1 MLGFGRKKK
10 DQAEQ
15 EPAVD
20 EHKDTAQKESV
31 RQDPA
36 PTQPGSSSQAGDG
49 AAQEVSAED
58 REQSTQRSESGPF
71 DLAEVDAADLEGFI
85 DLGGLRIRR
94 EPGVNVRLDVDQ
106 KSQRVVA
113 VTLEEGQ
120 ASVQVQAFAAPK
132 SRGLWPQVRTELA
145 ESVRSQQG
153 MVDITDGPFG
163 RQVLAKIPASLP
175 DGQRGLRVARFV
187 GVDGPRWF
195 LRGVFTGDAAVQEQ
209 AAARMEEL
217 FRGIIVV
224 RGREPMAPRDLLP
237 LEVPAEAVRRTE
249 PEEEPNLQVPQRG
262 PEVTRI
268 G

>member
-20 EHKDTAQKESV
+20 EQKDAARKDDAWK
-31 RQDPA
+31 DPA
-36 PTQPGSSSQAGDG
+36 ASQA
-49 AAQEVSAED
+49 EVSDAAGEAQAPSETEE
-58 REQSTQRSESGPF
+58 RTSQRAQTGPF

-94 EPGVNVRLDVDQ
+94 EPGVNLRLDVDQ

-132 SRGLWPQVRTELA
+132 SRGLWPQIRTELA

-153 MVDITDGPFG
+153 MVDITEGSFG

-217 FRGIIVV
+217 FRGIVVV

-249 PEEEPNLQVPQRG
+249 PQEEPDLQVPQRG